1 MTVKNLRDAASA
13 LKKEKQSFIN
23 DTYMWVEL
31 ARNAIAELPD
41 TKFTFQ
47 TPKARKPQQLRT
59 VSRNHPKNVKDRIIN
74 KDILNSAFVS
84 IVASVEDYLSKIMT
98 LVLKADTKRLKCTIK
113 DVKMVDTV
121 SVIDLVDKDK
131 EAIIDQIID
140 QRLASLFYASPQK
153 QLEYL
158 DKAIGVEVEEAIWKK
173 WIEIKARRDLWIHNA
188 GVVNQIYLD
197 KAKETAK
204 FALGQEATIT
214 LQYFQETVAL
224 TKRMIGCIDCEI
236 RTTFSETPVQSLQ
249 NEY

>member
-1 MTVKNLRDAASA
+1 MTVNNLCDAASA

-41 TKFTFQ
+41 TKFSFQ

-59 VSRNHPKNVKDRIIN
+59 VSRNHPENVKERIIN
-74 KDILNSAFVS
+74 KDIFNSAFVS
-84 IVASVEDYLSKIMT
+84 IVASVEDYLSKIMAW
-98 LVLKADTKRLKCTIK
+98 VLKADPRRLKCTIK
-113 DVKMVDTV
+113 DVKMVDTI
-121 SVIDLVDKDK
+121 SVIDLIDKDK
-131 EAIIDQIID
+131 DALIDQVID
-140 QRLASLFYASPQK
+140 QRLASLFYASPKK

-158 DKAIGVEVEEAIWKK
+158 DKAIGVKVENSIWKK

-197 KAKETAK
+197 KAKEAAK
-204 FALGQEATIT
+204 CTLGQEATIT

-224 TKRMIGCIDCEI
+224 TKRMIGCIDREI
-236 RTTFSETPVQSLQ
+236 RTTFSEVPAQSSQ
-249 NEY
+249 E